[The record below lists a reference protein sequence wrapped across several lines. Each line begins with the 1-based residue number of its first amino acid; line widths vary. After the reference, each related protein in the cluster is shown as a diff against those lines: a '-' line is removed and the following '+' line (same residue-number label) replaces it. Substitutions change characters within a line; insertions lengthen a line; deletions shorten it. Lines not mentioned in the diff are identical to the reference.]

1 MTALRI
7 PARTR
12 PWWED
17 RREIARFAAWLV
29 EEDGAGVSVLLR
41 LIDEPWH
48 FELHRNRMIRDQA
61 RGAAA

>member
-12 PWWED
+12 PSWED

-48 FELHRNRMIRDQA
+48 FALHRNRMIRDQA
-61 RGAAA
+61 PGAAA

>member
-17 RREIARFAAWLV
+17 RREIARLAEWLV
-29 EEDGAGVSVLLR
+29 HVEQYDAEQLLDV
-41 LIDEPWH
+41 IDEPWH
-48 FELHRNRMIRDQA
+48 YTLKRNRMIRHEATEA
-61 RGAAA
+61 RA

>member
-17 RREIARFAAWLV
+17 RREIARLTTWLA
-29 EEDGAGVSVLLR
+29 EESTDVATLLR

-48 FELHRNRMIRDQA
+48 FELSRNRMIRDQA
-61 RGAAA
+61 TGAAA